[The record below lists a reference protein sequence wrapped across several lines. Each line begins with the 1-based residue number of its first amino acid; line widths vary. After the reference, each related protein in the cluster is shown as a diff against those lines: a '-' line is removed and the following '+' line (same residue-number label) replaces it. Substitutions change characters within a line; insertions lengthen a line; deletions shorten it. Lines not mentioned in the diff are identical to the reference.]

1 MGGDFNMKSKVIQWV
16 VASALLGSALT
27 AVPTFEAKAATN
39 ISASVSKAVKK
50 AKVAQ
55 DTYINS
61 PRVVSGSDVNI
72 RFMIGMNYYK
82 ATKKLVEKDKSKN
95 KEKYVKDLKK
105 AHLYL
110 LHAKNYIKALK
121 YGKHMNVLGSNFN
134 GILRIETSV
143 YEKKARKK
151 IRDGYADFGKEMAH
165 AEREIRQ
172 LVYGSNAEELV
183 VDEYLSLP
191 KEVQPL
197 TRAYYLSMKAEK
209 DIANG
214 NLASA
219 QSRLADAKAE
229 LLRNKGKEE
238 TVSKDTR
245 VAATEKLLEVNKTL
259 EGAQHPAIQKIRAVN
274 PTLIEV
280 SFSAPMDK
288 ETVNHSVSI
297 DNITV
302 ENTSS
307 YVLSK
312 DRKTLQ
318 VRVPQL
324 KVDQNYTIRVKNV
337 KSAVG
342 KAVPNGEIEILF
354 NDTEPPGPMKFKT
367 TKDAATEMAT
377 VELTFTEDV
386 IATEENFLVDGMVP
400 SKVIVDKNNVTIIA
414 QLNKNTAG
422 HTLEIKEIE
431 DLSGNTSSSQWS
443 LHP

>member
-1 MGGDFNMKSKVIQWV
+1 M
-16 VASALLGSALT
+16 
-27 AVPTFEAKAATN
+27 
-39 ISASVSKAVKK
+39 
-50 AKVAQ
+50 
-55 DTYINS
+55 
-61 PRVVSGSDVNI
+61 
-72 RFMIGMNYYK
+72 
-82 ATKKLVEKDKSKN
+82 
-95 KEKYVKDLKK
+95 KDLKK

-121 YGKHMNVLGSNFN
+121 YGKHMNALGSNFN

-151 IRDGYADFGKEMAH
+151 IRDGYADFGKGMAH

-259 EGAQHPAIQKIRAVN
+259 EGEQHPAIQKIRAVN